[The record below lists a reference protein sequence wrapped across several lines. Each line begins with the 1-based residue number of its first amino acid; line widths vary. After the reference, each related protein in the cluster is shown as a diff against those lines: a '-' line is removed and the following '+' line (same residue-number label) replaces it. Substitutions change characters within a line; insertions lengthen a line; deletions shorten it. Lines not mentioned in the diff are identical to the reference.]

1 MSMRQ
6 RLRLATSAPP
16 DTGRAVR
23 AVEEE
28 RSRLADTL
36 DQLERAELYVVAAL
50 DLQSDDRD
58 RRRAIEDLRAQIVA
72 VRRALAR
79 PSLVG

>member
-1 MSMRQ
+1 MRQ
-6 RLRLATSAPP
+6 RLRLATSASP
-16 DTGRAVR
+16 DTGR

-28 RSRLADTL
+28 RSRLAATL

-58 RRRAIEDLRAQIVA
+58 RRRLIEDLRAQIVA

-79 PSLVG
+79 PTLVG

>member
-1 MSMRQ
+1 MRQ
-6 RLRLATSAPP
+6 QLRLATTPAP
-16 DTGRAVR
+16 DRKQA
-23 AVEEE
+23 AEE
-28 RSRLADTL
+28 RDRLVATL

-50 DLQSDDRD
+50 DLQFDDRD
-58 RRRAIEDLRAQIVA
+58 RRRLIEDLRAEIVA